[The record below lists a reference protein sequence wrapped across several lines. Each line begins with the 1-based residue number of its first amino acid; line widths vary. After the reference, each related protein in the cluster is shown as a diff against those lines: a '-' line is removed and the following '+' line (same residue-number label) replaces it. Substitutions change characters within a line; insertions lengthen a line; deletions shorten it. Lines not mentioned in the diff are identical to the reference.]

1 VQFVASH
8 CQVDGLKSLVDRGA
22 NTGLAGADTRV
33 LKETNSFVDI
43 SGISDHKVPGLRVC
57 SVAGKVMTQ
66 KGEVVLIMNQYA
78 YQGEGKTIHSPCQLE
93 HFGQVVDDKPK
104 TLGGRQSIVTRDG
117 YLIPLQFDQG
127 LAYFSMTPPTDQ
139 EMDELPHCILT
150 SDAEWNPAV
159 VDSKFDLRDLEWVN
173 DTQNVASDIVHG
185 CEFSDM
191 TGTYCNVDSL
201 TLPSSSQKSHEI
213 TTTFFLPDSVKG
225 RNAADVENCV
235 FCVNKVQKYQFDGN
249 KPPDYG
255 NLRLFSV
262 HSVLTPKEATE
273 QNFNVTSLR
282 GDSALGD
289 TLQTYHEH
297 FKLKF
302 STSIL
307 PRKIQA
313 GANNTFFSEFPIF
326 DEGPCCAQTFVGYKP
341 FAMVFYGKEFLD
353 AQDQGECQQ
362 EDKDFNKNVS
372 KERSTE

>member
-1 VQFVASH
+1 MQFVASH

-159 VDSKFDLRDLEWVN
+159 VDSEFDFGNLEWVN
-173 DTQNVASDIVHG
+173 DTQDVASDMV
-185 CEFSDM
+185 
-191 TGTYCNVDSL
+191 
-201 TLPSSSQKSHEI
+201 
-213 TTTFFLPDSVKG
+213 
-225 RNAADVENCV
+225 A
-235 FCVNKVQKYQFDGN
+235 
-249 KPPDYG
+249 
-255 NLRLFSV
+255 
-262 HSVLTPKEATE
+262 
-273 QNFNVTSLR
+273 NFPT
-282 GDSALGD
+282 
-289 TLQTYHEH
+289 
-297 FKLKF
+297 
-302 STSIL
+302 
-307 PRKIQA
+307 
-313 GANNTFFSEFPIF
+313 
-326 DEGPCCAQTFVGYKP
+326 
-341 FAMVFYGKEFLD
+341 
-353 AQDQGECQQ
+353 
-362 EDKDFNKNVS
+362 
-372 KERSTE
+372 